1 MPTPEEI
8 VKAAQEQEAEAKRKA
23 EHQVQDLRQLN
34 PNVGPDEE
42 AESAVPTENIILG
55 AHDEAADSGDT
66 SPFASLSE
74 SVQKSLADA
83 GITTVEQAKAK
94 GEAELIKLPNIG
106 EKTAND
112 ILAL

>member
-23 EHQVQDLRQLN
+23 DHQVQDLRQLN
-34 PNVGPDEE
+34 PNVDPEEE

-55 AHDEAADSGDT
+55 AHEEAEGGDA

-74 SVQKSLADA
+74 SVQASLKDA
-83 GITTVEQAKAK
+83 GITTLEKAK
-94 GEAELIKLPNIG
+94 VLGLEGLVKLDNIG
-106 EKTAND
+106 DVTAKS